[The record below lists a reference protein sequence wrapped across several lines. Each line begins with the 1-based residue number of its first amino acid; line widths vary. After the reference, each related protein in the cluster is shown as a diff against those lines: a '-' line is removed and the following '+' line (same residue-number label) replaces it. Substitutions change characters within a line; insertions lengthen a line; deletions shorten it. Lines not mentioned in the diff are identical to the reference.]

1 VKIVRLSGDRPDRE
15 RPDVFDFLMKGQ
27 REKPLPSHCRN
38 LASIISAR
46 RMLSAILET
55 TAGDDLISS
64 RLSRTAAINEAAIR
78 MALFIFFVSS
88 LLLPVLPALRSRQ
101 LLLGLGQGLP
111 LKTSTAL

>member
-1 VKIVRLSGDRPDRE
+1 MNIVRLDGDGADQE
-15 RPDVFDFLMKGQ
+15 RPDVFHFPTKGQ
-27 REKPLPSHCRN
+27 RGKPLPHHCRN

-55 TAGDDLISS
+55 TAGDGLISS
-64 RLSRTAAINEAAIR
+64 LLSRTAAINEAAIR
-78 MALFIFFVSS
+78 MALLILFVSS

-101 LLLGLGQGLP
+101 LSLGQGLP